1 MLPYDCCSRFSLL
14 LSLSIW
20 LLPPQGDLDL
30 FKCLLYTFSNKKD
43 ELLSE
48 TLITIILSIG
58 LLFFC
63 LVPSTAP
70 SRPHLQRGQHGLV
83 SMGWA
88 VSAPDTWKKT
98 YSYPTTVLLVKA
110 QMENKLY
117 KNRGIG
123 PYIACIN
130 YNVINC

>member
-1 MLPYDCCSRFSLL
+1 MTAALDSAYCF
-14 LSLSIW
+14 LSLF
-20 LLPPQGDLDL
+20 G
-30 FKCLLYTFSNKKD
+30 FCLHKETWTSLNAFYTPFQKKKD